1 MITFVAGK
9 SNTLRINMNSAVD
22 LTGFVAYFSAFGDI
36 KTISDLTQEEIKV
49 EFEDSL
55 VKEDQN
61 GVYGILDIMD
71 ADGDLYLRF
80 MPQFRVL
87 PADKAQLA
95 EGRPELTITLPT
107 TFEYGYNPS
116 GGGVTMEE
124 VQKAIDDAISD
135 IGQQTIQNEKVTA
148 VDSEGHPVQMTLAQA
163 VQRVVYAEEDIEGG
177 KEKHLIGSVED
188 EDHDGQPDGGILY
201 LRTEKQLNL

>member
-1 MITFVAGK
+1 
-9 SNTLRINMNSAVD
+9 MNSAVD

-36 KTISDLTQEEIKV
+36 KTISDLTQKEIKV

-124 VQKAIDDAISD
+124 VQKAIDDAI
-135 IGQQTIQNEKVTA
+135 T
-148 VDSEGHPVQMTLAQA
+148 VQMTLAQA
-163 VQRVVYAEEDIEGG
+163 VQRVVYAEEDIEDGR
-177 KEKHLIGSVED
+177 EKHLIGSVED
-188 EDHDGQPDGGILY
+188 DDHDGKPDGGILY
-201 LRTEKQLNL
+201 LRPEKQ

>member
-36 KTISDLTQEEIKV
+36 KTISDLTQKEIKV

-116 GGGVTMEE
+116 GGGVTTGLPFTSKE
-124 VQKAIDDAISD
+124 IGIS
-135 IGQQTIQNEKVTA
+135 GACVA
-148 VDSEGHPVQMTLAQA
+148 AG
-163 VQRVVYAEEDIEGG
+163 
-177 KEKHLIGSVED
+177 
-188 EDHDGQPDGGILY
+188 
-201 LRTEKQLNL
+201 